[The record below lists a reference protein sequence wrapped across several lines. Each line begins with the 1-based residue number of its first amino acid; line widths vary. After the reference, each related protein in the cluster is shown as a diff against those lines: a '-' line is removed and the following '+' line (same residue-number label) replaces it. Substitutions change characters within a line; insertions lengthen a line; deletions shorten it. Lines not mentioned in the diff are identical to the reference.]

1 MSNTTNNNP
10 TVFLDTIG
18 RTIIGVVTTETD
30 EVLSVK
36 NPAIIIVQPHP
47 ENGQIQLQTLP
58 LFFKEFQANR
68 DEPTV
73 WHFKKKNLTMCDQ
86 FDLVP
91 QFIAQYEQIFAVKAP
106 AVSPTGDA
114 PVVKLFEE

>member
-1 MSNTTNNNP
+1 MSKPNNNP

-18 RTIIGVVTTETD
+18 RTIIGVVTAETD
-30 EVLSVK
+30 DVLSVQ

-58 LFFKEFQANR
+58 LFFKEFQADRNA
-68 DEPTV
+68 PTT
-73 WHFKKKNLTMCDQ
+73 WHYKKSNLTTCDS
-86 FDLVP
+86 FELVP
-91 QFIAQYEQIFAVKAP
+91 QFVAQYENIFASAAAAAP
-106 AVSPTGDA
+106 AGDA